1 LKADPDT
8 VLKALANPVRR
19 RILQEVM
26 RRRYARPRSIL
37 KAVGLSDRSLLSHEI
52 DVLEEAG
59 LVGRLR
65 LDRGITALYPKV
77 RRVTVTVGGKT
88 SVTLIPEEELDGS
101 EMVEQAVRLLW
112 RVRRI

>member
-19 RILQEVM
+19 RIFQEVA
-26 RRRYARPRSIL
+26 RRRYARPCSIMG
-37 KAVGLSDRSLLSHEI
+37 AVGISDRSLLSHEL

-59 LVGRLR
+59 LIGRLR
-65 LDRGITALYPKV
+65 LDRGITILYPKV
-77 RRVTVTVGGKT
+77 KRVTVTVGGKT
-88 SVTLIPEEELDGS
+88 SVTLVPEEELDGS

-112 RVRRI
+112 RVRRR